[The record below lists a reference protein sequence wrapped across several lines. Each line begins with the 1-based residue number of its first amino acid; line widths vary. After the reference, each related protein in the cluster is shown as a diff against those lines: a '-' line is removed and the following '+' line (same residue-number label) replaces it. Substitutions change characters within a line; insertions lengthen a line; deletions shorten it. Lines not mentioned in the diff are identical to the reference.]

1 MTLLFKTPLQ
11 IRMTVRRAR
20 SCPGPFKILL
30 KLVWPIPWHFKLVT
44 PQMTLDEL
52 RGNQD
57 VVRERQGRVDQLQEI
72 PLFKKRDTPTR
83 SLYRMYENLSAN
95 LFPRLGLEV
104 EYFYFH
110 TEPRWALEAI
120 PDPKDEDPVRYAILA
135 SLVEALAGAFNWRLS
150 LGLLRDGSK
159 VFKSEE
165 IVPYVPVKIP
175 EWAKKVAAVGE
186 GLVLLEEGMTQHS
199 ELNFSEP
206 FQRRNITTSMG
217 YLYTL

>member
-30 KLVWPIPWHFKLVT
+30 KLVWPIPWHFKL
-44 PQMTLDEL
+44 
-52 RGNQD
+52 
-57 VVRERQGRVDQLQEI
+57 VDQLQEI